1 MNFNNSATPPTAP
14 PPKENKTKTIVI
26 FVIAAVLGVIGA
38 LVIFHYVMV
47 AQDNMDR
54 LFSSSPSS
62 SSEGIQ
68 SLTVDQITN
77 MCTEKLRDMLDA
89 EPPKLSVNVCV
100 GTLLGEMNK

>member
-1 MNFNNSATPPTAP
+1 MSMNFNNSATPPTAQQ
-14 PPKENKTKTIVI
+14 PKENKTKTIVI

-38 LVIFHYVMV
+38 LVIVHYVMV
-47 AQDNMDR
+47 AQNSMDR
-54 LFSSSPSS
+54 IFTSSPNP
-62 SSEGIQ
+62 SSEG
-68 SLTVDQITN
+68 LTVDQITN